1 MAGSDR
7 AAAWVDGEIVDR
19 WPRPRRL
26 GALLVAS
33 VALLVALELILTLLR
48 AREGEDP
55 TPPRSAD
62 DLRERLAA
70 ACADSDRA
78 RLLIGDS
85 VLAGDV
91 LAASTDDWGERRVLD
106 YLRREQ
112 APASAATFHQIALDG
127 LLPVD
132 IERIVA
138 EVDIIDP
145 AAEVD
150 LVIELN
156 LRYFSPHYA

>member
-91 LAASTDDWGERRVLD
+91 DLSFKSGIRIRPRRLASFGVFGGLLLSDLANSTIKNALDEEFWANDWGVRAFVGIELG
-106 YLRREQ
+106 L
-112 APASAATFHQIALDG
+112 G
-127 LLPVD
+127 LLG
-132 IERIVA
+132 R
-138 EVDIIDP
+138 
-145 AAEVD
+145 
-150 LVIELN
+150 
-156 LRYFSPHYA
+156 SS